1 MVMAIDSKLEKGNE
15 SMANVLKF
23 ERGQAVMRVSLDTA
37 NREETMQ
44 VQLGGQKITL
54 NAWDAEELVLW
65 LTRQKENLY
74 WLAHR
79 EEEEELDEDEIYPY

>member
-1 MVMAIDSKLEKGNE
+1 
-15 SMANVLKF
+15 MANVLKF
-23 ERGQAVMRVSLDTA
+23 ERGQAVMRVSLDTTK
-37 NREETMQ
+37 REETMQ
-44 VQLGGQKITL
+44 VQLGGQTITL

-65 LTRQKENLY
+65 LARQKENLY

>member
-1 MVMAIDSKLEKGNE
+1 MT
-15 SMANVLKF
+15 NVLKF
-23 ERGQAVMRVSLDTA
+23 ERGQAVIRVSLDVT

-44 VQLGGQKITL
+44 VQLGEQTMIL

-65 LTRQKENLY
+65 LARQKENLY